1 VLLDELRQRH
11 TVDLRSQ
18 ERERERE
25 TARHTD
31 QIDGTRE
38 RERDQGMY
46 LPALVTLD
54 LQGGHAVTA
63 AAAHRE
69 HAGPVG
75 DALPLDPGALL
86 QARVER

>member
-1 VLLDELRQRH
+1 MNCGSVTQSTCDH
-11 TVDLRSQ
+11 K
-18 ERERERE
+18 RERGRDSQ
-25 TARHTD
+25 THRSD
-31 QIDGTRE
+31 RRDKRE